1 MKRVIK
7 RITIFLLLG
16 TMLFNTCVFGAGTVQ
31 YSDVSNHPFS
41 TYILKYAEKGMV
53 SGYPDGTFKPDNRI
67 TRAEVTALL
76 GKLNLYSVNSDSK
89 SFVDVDAGDWYYE
102 AVNHAVKT
110 GVVKGYDGNV
120 FKPQSNITR
129 FEAISII
136 SNFVRSENYNVVQLP
151 YSDKMDIP
159 LWVNN
164 AVRNLYA
171 AGIIKEYDG
180 NQINGNEPI
189 SRGEIVAMLA
199 KVMEKLN
206 WDTSEVA
213 KTAFDNTTNPLPK
226 ATEIPHDL
234 LGYLTI
240 DSIDIKSFPV
250 KDGSD
255 LTTIKTAIGHF
266 AESATWDGNV
276 SLCGHNRD
284 YKYDFRNL
292 KNINV
297 GDIVVYKTRFGE
309 RTYTVTV
316 KKEIEETDWS
326 NITEKSDMNKITMM
340 TCIESQPT
348 KRLLVQAVQK

>member
-1 MKRVIK
+1 MKK
-7 RITIFLLLG
+7 RIAVLLLG
-16 TMLFNTCVFGAGTVQ
+16 AVMLFGPCTFAFGAGTVQ
-31 YSDVSNHPFS
+31 YSDITGNAYCS
-41 TYILKYAEKGMV
+41 YILKYAEKGLV
-53 SGYPDGTFKPDNRI
+53 SGYPDGTFKPENKI
-67 TRAEVTALL
+67 TRAEATALL
-76 GKLNLYSVNSDSK
+76 DKLNLYSVSSDSK
-89 SFVDVDAGDWYYE
+89 SFLDVNTVDWYYNS
-102 AVNHAVKT
+102 VNNAVKT

-120 FKPQSNITR
+120 FKPQNNITR
-129 FEAISII
+129 FEAISIV
-136 SNFVRSENYNVVQLP
+136 SNFVRSENYNSVQLP
-151 YSDKMDIP
+151 YSDADAIP

-164 AVRNLYA
+164 AVRNLYG

-199 KVMEKLN
+199 KVLEKAS
-206 WDTSEVA
+206 WDTSAVA
-213 KTAFDNTTNPLPK
+213 KTALDSATNPLPK

-240 DSIDIKSFPV
+240 DSIGMKSYPI

-297 GDIVVYKTRFGE
+297 GDIVTYKTRFGE
-309 RTYTVTV
+309 RSYTVSV
-316 KKEIEETDWS
+316 KKEIAETDWS
-326 NITEKSDMNKITMM
+326 SITETSQVNKITMM
-340 TCIESQPT
+340 TCIESQPA
-348 KRLLVQAVQK
+348 KRLLVQAVQSN